1 MAENDVPA
9 EAPKKGKLKLI
20 ILLVMVILLA
30 VGLSIAGTFWFL
42 NKDNPDAP
50 QSDDVET
57 IEIFV
62 PNQYHVIEKP
72 LVATIQ
78 DENRTRYAQ
87 IYVAFEAHDAA
98 PLEATRKH
106 LPLLRSRL
114 LSVVGGQSFTGLQT
128 VEGRDQLIEA
138 MLASV
143 NGVLEQEGAPPVSN
157 VLFLNYVLQ

>member
-9 EAPKKGKLKLI
+9 EAPGKGKLKLI
-20 ILLVMVILLA
+20 ILLVLVVLLA

-42 NKDNPDAP
+42 NKGHPDAP
-50 QSDDVET
+50 QGNNVET
-57 IEIFV
+57 VEIFV

-87 IYVAFEAHDAA
+87 IYLAFEAQDVA
-98 PLEATRKH
+98 PLDATKKH

-114 LSVVGGQSFTGLQT
+114 LSVLGGQSFTGLQT
-128 VEGRDQLIEA
+128 VEGRNRLIDA

-143 NGVLEQEGAPPVSN
+143 NGVLEQEGAPPVAK
-157 VLFLNYVLQ
+157 VLFLNFVLQ